1 MQVAAQI
8 LTGTRTRLRS
18 MSGQNLD
25 QQDQF
30 QLQRR
35 NAMPEKF
42 LEDGLFAGVANDRK

>member
-1 MQVAAQI
+1 
-8 LTGTRTRLRS
+8 
-18 MSGQNLD
+18 MSGQNPD
-25 QQDQF
+25 EQDQF